1 MNASLLERLS
11 VITDEEKLLQQ
22 NPDNLDY
29 TAYGSV
35 KRLLEV
41 DAARLLQSGRLTQ
54 VRPHTRFVH
63 FPPHT
68 HNFVEM
74 VYMCAGET
82 THIID
87 GTTVRLRQGELL
99 LLAPKAVQEILPAG
113 KDDIAVNFIILPA
126 FFDKALEMFAG
137 EQNRIVDFLIGCLS
151 PERTDTGFLHF
162 AVADMLPIQNLLENL
177 IWTMLYDEPNRRR
190 IRESTMG
197 LLLIQLANSMDT
209 LVGENSERH
218 RFTAAVLR
226 YVDGHYKDGTLADL
240 AAVLGMHFSAV
251 SKRITRQF
259 GCTFKDLLQ
268 EKRLQKAV
276 TLLVG
281 TTLPIG
287 DIIAA
292 VGYENTS
299 YFFRIFKE
307 KYGVSPTQYRQDMSN
322 KDAK

>member
-1 MNASLLERLS
+1 MKDTLLARLS
-11 VITDEEKLLQQ
+11 VITDEEKRLRED
-22 NPDNLDY
+22 PDNLDY
-29 TAYGSV
+29 TAYGSA

-41 DAARLLQSGRLTQ
+41 DAARLLQSGRLMQ
-54 VRPHTRFVH
+54 IRPHTRFVH

-87 GTTVRLRQGELL
+87 GTEVHLRKGELL

-113 KDDIAVNFIILPA
+113 ENDIAVNFIILPA

-137 EQNRIVDFLIGCLS
+137 EQNRIVDFLVGCLS
-151 PERTDTGFLHF
+151 PDRNLVSYLHF
-162 AVADMLPIQNLLENL
+162 AVADSLPIQNLLENL
-177 IWTMLYDEPNRRR
+177 IWTLSHDEPNRRR
-190 IRESTMG
+190 IRENTMG
-197 LLLIQLANSMDT
+197 LLMMQLANSMDS
-209 LVGENSERH
+209 LVGEDSDKH
-218 RFTAAVLR
+218 RFSAAVLR
-226 YVDGHYKDGTLADL
+226 YVDAHYKDGTLSEL
-240 AAVLGMHFSAV
+240 AELLNMHFSAV

-268 EKRLQKAV
+268 EKRLQKAA
-276 TLLVG
+276 TLL
-281 TTLPIG
+281 TTTSLAVG
-287 DIIAA
+287 DIILS

-307 KYGVSPTQYRQDMSN
+307 KYGVSPTRYRHQIRLVE
-322 KDAK
+322 

>member
-1 MNASLLERLS
+1 MHTALLERLS
-11 VITDEEKLLQQ
+11 VITEEEQLLKQ

-41 DAARLLQSGRLTQ
+41 DAARLLRSGRLTQ
-54 VRPHTRFVH
+54 IRPHTRFVH

-87 GTTVRLRQGELL
+87 GTTVHLQKGELL

-113 KDDIAVNFIILPA
+113 EKDIAVNFIILPA

-137 EQNRIVDFLIGCLS
+137 EQNRIVDFLVGCLS
-151 PERTDTGFLHF
+151 SAHRDTNFLHF
-162 AVADMLPIQNLLENL
+162 AVADILPIQNLLENL

-190 IRESTMG
+190 IRENTMG
-197 LLLIQLANSMDT
+197 LLLMQLANSMDT
-209 LVGENSERH
+209 LVGENSDRH
-218 RFTAAVLR
+218 RFSAAVLR
-226 YVDGHYKDGTLADL
+226 YVEEHYKDGSLSDL
-240 AAVLGMHFSAV
+240 AASLYMPFSAV

-268 EKRLQKAV
+268 EKRLQKASA
-276 TLLVG
+276 LLTT

-287 DIIAA
+287 DVIAS

-299 YFFRIFKE
+299 YFFRLFKE
-307 KYGVSPTQYRQDMSN
+307 KCGVSPFQYRKIMSN

>member
-1 MNASLLERLS
+1 MNASLLQHLS
-11 VITDEEKLLQQ
+11 IITEEEKLLQQ
-22 NPDNLDY
+22 NPQNLDY

-35 KRLLEV
+35 KQLLEV

-87 GTTVRLRQGELL
+87 GTTVHLRQGELL

-113 KDDIAVNFIILPA
+113 ERDIAVNFIILPA
-126 FFDKALEMFAG
+126 FFDKAFEMFAG
-137 EQNRIVDFLIGCLS
+137 EQNRIVDFLVGCLS
-151 PERTDTGFLHF
+151 PDRTDTSFLHF
-162 AVADMLPIQNLLENL
+162 AVTDLLPIQNLLENL

-197 LLLIQLANSMDT
+197 LLLMQLANSMDT

-226 YVDGHYKDGTLADL
+226 YVDAHYKDGTLADL
-240 AAVLGMHFSAV
+240 AAVLGMHWSAV

-268 EKRLQKAV
+268 EKRLQKAAA
-276 TLLVG
+276 LLSASD
-281 TTLPIG
+281 LPVG

-307 KYGVSPTQYRQDMSN
+307 RCGVSPSKYRQNMSN